1 VYLTKLKDMMD
12 NGNPEVS
19 VIAINTLTQV
29 YLDFMGV
36 KMETRCRLFT
46 QTAPNCYVD
55 LDVEIEL
62 NLVQYGVLIIEVN
75 GKEVVGFRVSDLLIA
90 VPVSFLS

>member
-1 VYLTKLKDMMD
+1 
-12 NGNPEVS
+12 
-19 VIAINTLTQV
+19 
-29 YLDFMGV
+29 
-36 KMETRCRLFT
+36 METRCRLFT

-75 GKEVVGFRVSDLLIA
+75 GKEVVGFRVSDLLRA
-90 VPVSFLS
+90 VPVSFIEGKL

>member
-1 VYLTKLKDMMD
+1 
-12 NGNPEVS
+12 
-19 VIAINTLTQV
+19 
-29 YLDFMGV
+29 
-36 KMETRCRLFT
+36 METRCRLFT

-75 GKEVVGFRVSDLLIA
+75 GKEVVG
-90 VPVSFLS
+90 P

>member
-1 VYLTKLKDMMD
+1 
-12 NGNPEVS
+12 
-19 VIAINTLTQV
+19 
-29 YLDFMGV
+29 
-36 KMETRCRLFT
+36 METRCRLFT
-46 QTAPNCYVD
+46 QTAPNCCVD